1 MIEEEHEKNRAA
13 WDEMAAGWERNHD
26 FMWGT
31 THHVGEWLAENV
43 DARPGDTILDLA
55 GGPGDSGFLV
65 ASRIAPSGRLI
76 ETDFAPEMVDV
87 ARRRAGRLG
96 LENVDNRV
104 LDAEQMDI
112 DDDSVD
118 GIICR
123 WGFMLMLRPEM
134 ALSECRRVLKDG
146 RRIALSV
153 WAGPERN
160 PWVTVTGMTMVQ
172 LGYQPGGDP
181 FDPGG
186 IFSMAHPETVRT
198 MLNDAGFRDVELED
212 MVVDWHYESFDQSW
226 DFMTQVAGAVARA
239 AKELPAGEVE
249 KLRLALKDNLKA
261 YETESGIT
269 LPGVTINAVAS

>member
-1 MIEEEHEKNRAA
+1 MRRIGLH
-13 WDEMAAGWERNHD
+13 
-26 FMWGT
+26 GT
-31 THHVGEWLAENV
+31 RWRRVGSAT
-43 DARPGDTILDLA
+43 TISC
-55 GGPGDSGFLV
+55 GGPPTTSASGWPTTSTL
-65 ASRIAPSGRLI
+65 
-76 ETDFAPEMVDV
+76 D
-87 ARRRAGRLG
+87 RATRLG

-104 LDAEQMDI
+104 LDAEQMDL

-181 FDPGG
+181 FDPG
-186 IFSMAHPETVRT
+186 
-198 MLNDAGFRDVELED
+198 
-212 MVVDWHYESFDQSW
+212 
-226 DFMTQVAGAVARA
+226 
-239 AKELPAGEVE
+239 
-249 KLRLALKDNLKA
+249 
-261 YETESGIT
+261 
-269 LPGVTINAVAS
+269 